1 MLRVPSRL
9 VVFATMMVVSNTL
22 LTPITREIYATK
34 AHDRSGK
41 LRSFS
46 NPFFLEYVM
55 FLAMACVGLVDVAI
69 HCRRRKIRT
78 SLVQADLAGIPM
90 LIASDA
96 TPLKTPG
103 TRLRRELLLLT
114 IPAALDFLGSWLIFA
129 GLLWVPASAELML
142 GSAGTVFNAVIRW
155 LFLKKPLRPKE
166 VFAIVVL
173 TCGCT
178 LIGLSQLLESKASSI
193 GLSNSLLI
201 GVGLCLCAELAM
213 AAENSVGE
221 VLLQQS
227 ELSTYASV
235 GAMGTYGVVAY
246 VPIFAVLAATPNPPV
261 SRRHFFQRVEP
272 YPRPLPCSASLNL
285 A

>member
-1 MLRVPSRL
+1 M
-9 VVFATMMVVSNTL
+9 
-22 LTPITREIYATK
+22 
-34 AHDRSGK
+34 
-41 LRSFS
+41 
-46 NPFFLEYVM
+46 
-55 FLAMACVGLVDVAI
+55 
-69 HCRRRKIRT
+69 
-78 SLVQADLAGIPM
+78 
-90 LIASDA
+90 
-96 TPLKTPG
+96 
-103 TRLRRELLLLT
+103 
-114 IPAALDFLGSWLIFA
+114 
-129 GLLWVPASAELML
+129 
-142 GSAGTVFNAVIRW
+142 
-155 LFLKKPLRPKE
+155 
-166 VFAIVVL
+166 FAIVVL

>member
-55 FLAMACVGLVDVAI
+55 FLAMACGGLVDVAI
-69 HCRRRKIRT
+69 HCRRRKVRT
-78 SLVQADLAGIPM
+78 SLVQADLPGTPM

-103 TRLRRELLLLT
+103 TRLRRELLLLI

-129 GLLWVPASAELML
+129 GLLWVPASAETML
-142 GSAGTVFNAVIRW
+142 ASAGTVFNALIRW

-166 VFAIVVL
+166 VFAIAVL

-193 GLSNSLLI
+193 GLSNTLLI

-235 GAMGTYGVVAY
+235 GAMGMYGVVAY

-261 SRRHFFQRVEP
+261 IRRHFFQRVEP